1 MLIDVLTTAAL
12 ADTLA
17 GQVLGA
23 RLQSVVQPDR
33 GSLALELY
41 AGQRHYLVL
50 RSDGRREAAFLS
62 EARWRRGDDPPT
74 PLALAVAARLEG
86 ARLVQVV
93 QPPWERIL
101 RLAFAAAEPYQLV
114 AELTGRLANLILLD
128 AAGTVL
134 AAAHPVTAAMSRARQ
149 VLPGQP
155 YRPPPSPGGPS
166 PDAVSAAEIAAWLA
180 AEPAAPAW
188 RTLVRRLRGLS
199 PLAAREALARAT
211 GDAEIPGGAAD
222 AARVQAALAD
232 LYGLLATRRWAPSL
246 GYAREADGRETL
258 VAYAP
263 YPLSHLD
270 RQEPVAEI
278 SLAILRYEAERLGE
292 DPYRAARAGVAA
304 QIGRARDQQ
313 ARTLAALEREGVAEE
328 EIARLKLAGDMI
340 LALQRS
346 LRPGQTELEVPPEA
360 GPPMRITL
368 AAELDPVGNAQRY
381 YRRHRAARRA
391 AEALPERRAA
401 VEARL
406 ATLDQLETDL
416 LLAEDRPAID
426 AVYEGLRAS
435 GLAGR
440 DLPRR
445 VAGAPT
451 AAAPLRLVSESGF
464 TILVGRNSR
473 QNERVTFELGA
484 RGDLW
489 LHARD
494 LPGAHV
500 LIRSAGRPVP
510 EATVEAAAALAA
522 WFSRGRTSAR
532 VPVAITD
539 WHRVR
544 RLKGGG
550 PGMVTFEGGRTV
562 TAAPRSPEALADEL
576 GVAPAKAGAAKSG
589 SAKSGATKAR
599 ATKAGSS
606 KSGSARAGSSKTR
619 STRSGSSKSRQ
630 TPSGPSKSRQA
641 RA

>member
-12 ADTLA
+12 ADALA
-17 GQVLGA
+17 SQVLGA

-50 RSDGRREAAFLS
+50 RSDGRREGAFLS

-86 ARLVQVV
+86 ARLAQVV

-101 RLAFAAAEPYQLV
+101 RLTFTAAEPYQLV
-114 AELTGRLANLILLD
+114 AELMGRLANLILID

-155 YRPPPSPGGPS
+155 YRPPPSPEGKT
-166 PDAVSAAEIAAWLA
+166 PDVVAAAEIADWLA

-211 GDAEIPGGAAD
+211 GEAEIAGGAAD

-232 LYGLLATRRWAPSL
+232 LYALLATRRWAPSL
-246 GYAREADGRETL
+246 GYARDADGRETL

-270 RQEPVAEI
+270 RGEPVAEI
-278 SLAILRYEAERLGE
+278 SAAILRYEAERLGE

-304 QIGRARDQQ
+304 QIGRAREQQ
-313 ARTLAALEREGVAEE
+313 ARALAALEREGVAEE

-340 LALQRS
+340 LALQRT
-346 LRPGQTELEVPPEA
+346 LRPGQTELEVPPEM

-368 AAELDPVGNAQRY
+368 AAELDPVTNAQRY

-401 VEARL
+401 VQARL

-445 VAGAPT
+445 VAGAPA
-451 AAAPLRLVSESGF
+451 AAAPLRLVSEAGF

-500 LIRSAGRPVP
+500 LIKTAGRPAP

-522 WFSRGRTSAR
+522 WFSRGRASAR
-532 VPVAITD
+532 LPVAVTD

-562 TAAPRSPEALADEL
+562 TVAPRSPEAMAGDV
-576 GVAPAKAGAAKSG
+576 GVAPAKAG
-589 SAKSGATKAR
+589 SAKAGPSKA
-599 ATKAGSS
+599 
-606 KSGSARAGSSKTR
+606 GSARAGVSKTR

-630 TPSGPSKSRQA
+630 TPSGSSKSRSA